1 MTPMNRRLFLAAAP
15 MALIAPAAFAQEL
28 RDRTPAPTA
37 IAALTGA
44 DRTAALAAANRSLNA
59 ARRLQGRFRQDAPGG
74 ARSTGRFYIERP
86 GRLRFEYDPPATLLI
101 VSDGNVVAMRD
112 NALRT
117 TDRTSLRS
125 TPLHLILG
133 ERIDL
138 ERDARITRVSRS
150 GEWTMITARDRGGQT
165 DGHIALQFHGA
176 NFELRSWDVVD
187 ATGARTRVTLSEVTQ
202 PATLDRGLFRLE
214 DQIENRPRR
223 R

>member
-15 MALIAPAAFAQEL
+15 LALLAPAAFAQEL
-28 RDRTPAPTA
+28 RDRTPVAPGV
-37 IAALTGA
+37 ISLEGA
-44 DRTAALAAANRSLNA
+44 ERTAALAAANRSLNA
-59 ARRLQGRFRQDAPGG
+59 IRRLQGRFRQDAPGG

-86 GRLRFEYDPPATLLI
+86 GRLRFEYDPPASLVI
-101 VSDGNVVAMRD
+101 VSDGSVVAMRD

-117 TDRTSLRS
+117 TDRTPLRS

-138 ERDARITRVSRS
+138 ERNARVMRVSRS

-165 DGHIALQFHGA
+165 DGHIALQFHGPEA
-176 NFELRSWDVVD
+176 ELRSWDVVD
-187 ATGARTRVTLSEVTQ
+187 ATGARTRITLSDVTA
-202 PATLDRGLFRLE
+202 PASLDRGLFRLE
-214 DQIENRPRR
+214 DQLENRPRR